1 MKKLDRFS
9 AARHYRSVVYFLV
22 LSAIGVF
29 VFFIPIANKNVLL
42 TLICDMIHAL
52 GMDYHKLIVL
62 VVVVVSLIHSAIHMV
77 KTQEYNAYLFVEYGV
92 CLCSLIL
99 LIMICMGVNL
109 DFIASPHIG
118 GQAFSLAYSV
128 FITIFV
134 SGFFVV
140 FILESGLVEFISV
153 LLEPY
158 MQRLFR
164 IPGRAAIDCLS
175 SFVASASVGI
185 YITNRLYNERK
196 YTSREACIVA
206 TCFSVMSLGFMATL
220 SNIVNINHLY
230 WKVVVCSFL
239 TVVVLAIICCRI
251 PPLAR
256 ISDTYIDRTSDKKMA
271 DPAQNITITYRLKV
285 AFAEGCKKAD
295 KFTMLKLRTSFVQAY
310 LFAQKITALLVA
322 PTIIVLTISE
332 YTCIFEHIGLAV
344 EPLLKLLQLP
354 NPHEIAPAVLLG
366 ITEVSLPAIS
376 ISSLQVAEKSRFF
389 VVVLSIVQIIYFTES
404 ANVILS
410 SSLPLNAKELVKIFF
425 IRTILAMPIV
435 AIFAHMF
442 C

>member
-1 MKKLDRFS
+1 MNDQDRIS
-9 AARHYRSVVYFLV
+9 AVKHYRSVVYFLV
-22 LSAIGVF
+22 LSAVGVF
-29 VFFIPIANKNVLL
+29 VFFIPIENDDVLL
-42 TLICDMIHAL
+42 TLICDLVQAL
-52 GMDYHKLIVL
+52 GIDYHKSIVL
-62 VVVVVSLIHSAIHMV
+62 VVVVASLIYSAIQMV
-77 KTQEYNAYLFVEYGV
+77 KTQVYSAYLFVEYGV

-99 LIMICMGVNL
+99 LIMVRMGVNL
-109 DFIASPHIG
+109 EFIANPHIG

-128 FITIFV
+128 FVTIFV

-140 FILESGLVEFISV
+140 FILESGLVEFIAV

-164 IPGRAAIDCLS
+164 VPGIAAIDCLS

-185 YITNRLYNERK
+185 YITNRFYIDKK

-230 WKVVVCSFL
+230 GKVVLCSFF

-256 ISDTYIDRTSDKKMA
+256 ISDTYIDETSEKKKNNS
-271 DPAQNITITYRLKV
+271 AQNTTITSRLKV
-285 AFAEGCKKAD
+285 AYAEGCKKAE
-295 KFTMLKLRTSFVQAY
+295 KFTILKLRTSFVQSY

-322 PTIIVLTISE
+322 PTIVVLTISE
-332 YTCIFEHIGLAV
+332 YTCIFEYIGLAV
-344 EPLLKLLQLP
+344 EPFLELLQLP
-354 NPHEIAPAVLLG
+354 NSHEIAPAVLLG
-366 ITEVSLPAIS
+366 LTEVSLPAIS
-376 ISSLQVAEKSRFF
+376 ISALQVEEKSRFF
-389 VVVLSIVQIIYFTES
+389 VVVMSIVQIIYFTES

-410 SSLPLNAKELVKIFF
+410 SSLPLSAKELVKVFF
-425 IRTILAMPIV
+425 IRTVFAMPLV
-435 AIFAHMF
+435 AIWAHIV